1 MAQPGIHTFGPAVS
15 LFPNTVGTAP
25 GMEDWQLQN
34 LFGSWTAAHID
45 ILPQPGFFIV
55 YLVVAGIVPATA
67 FFISIRFWCAVPR
80 YRSSRLP
87 GWGAVSPEKDV
98 RSGSGQRRQ
107 FPGSV
112 PYDIIKIPFHFCHF
126 PPDLRE

>member
-34 LFGSWTAAHID
+34 LFGFWTAAHID
-45 ILPQPGFFIV
+45 IPPQPGFFIV
-55 YLVVAGIVPATA
+55 YLSSQELCLRRLFLYQYGFGVLFPVTVPADC
-67 FFISIRFWCAVPR
+67 R
-80 YRSSRLP
+80 
-87 GWGAVSPEKDV
+87 WGAVSPEKDV

>member
-55 YLVVAGIVPATA
+55 YLSSQELCLRRLFLYQYGFGVLFTVTVPAD
-67 FFISIRFWCAVPR
+67 FRWV
-80 YRSSRLP
+80 
-87 GWGAVSPEKDV
+87 AVSPEKDV

>member
-1 MAQPGIHTFGPAVS
+1 
-15 LFPNTVGTAP
+15 
-25 GMEDWQLQN
+25 MEDWQLQN

-55 YLVVAGIVPATA
+55 YLSSQELCLRRLFLYQYGFGVLFPVTVPADC
-67 FFISIRFWCAVPR
+67 R
-80 YRSSRLP
+80 
-87 GWGAVSPEKDV
+87 WGEVSPEKDV

>member
-1 MAQPGIHTFGPAVS
+1 MKYKEKFQKLVDDECYEEAWLFLYQYGFGV
-15 LFPNTVGTAP
+15 LFPVT
-25 GMEDWQLQN
+25 
-34 LFGSWTAAHID
+34 
-45 ILPQPGFFIV
+45 
-55 YLVVAGIVPATA
+55 VPADC
-67 FFISIRFWCAVPR
+67 R
-80 YRSSRLP
+80 
-87 GWGAVSPEKDV
+87 WGAVSPEKDV